1 MSRLYTVLVDHSCCE
16 IPQELDSWLKG
27 LWNKPLLNVF
37 ALLTDYCLGMACNRR
52 LKDDYQKIETQ
63 GCLDKEPF
71 IMRIMLWEKTSQE
84 WTEVKMRRGK
94 LNWIGHA

>member
-16 IPQELDSWLKG
+16 IPRELDSWLKG

-52 LKDDYQKIETQ
+52 LTDDYQKIETQ

-71 IMRIMLWEKTSQE
+71 TMRNMLWERTSR
-84 WTEVKMRRGK
+84 VD
-94 LNWIGHA
+94 

>member
-1 MSRLYTVLVDHSCCE
+1 MLVDHSYCE
-16 IPQELDSWLKG
+16 IPRELDSWLKG

-37 ALLTDYCLGMACNRR
+37 ALLTNYCFGMAYNRR
-52 LKDDYQKIETQ
+52 LKDDYQEIETR
-63 GCLDKEPF
+63 GCFDKEPF

-84 WTEVKMRRGK
+84 RTEVTIRGRK

>member
-1 MSRLYTVLVDHSCCE
+1 MSRLYTVLVDHSRCE
-16 IPQELDSWLKG
+16 IPRELDSWLKG

-52 LKDDYQKIETQ
+52 LKDDYQKTETQ
-63 GCLDKEPF
+63 GCPDKEPF
-71 IMRIMLWEKTSQE
+71 IMRIIGGKGQVE
-84 WTEVKMRRGK
+84 WSEVTIRGRK

>member
-1 MSRLYTVLVDHSCCE
+1 MPVDHSYCE
-16 IPQELDSWLKG
+16 IPRELDSRLKG
-27 LWNKPLLNVF
+27 LWNKPLLNMF
-37 ALLTDYCLGMACNRR
+37 ALLTNYCFGMACNRR

-84 WTEVKMRRGK
+84 RTEVTIRGRK
-94 LNWIGHA
+94 LTWIGHA